1 MKRSHAFVRVFVI
14 LGAVLALPVIAAAQ
28 EAVLTGTITDSTGAV
43 LPGVTVQATH
53 EASGNNYEAVTDG
66 RGVYRIPVRVGS
78 YKITAQLTGFGNV
91 TRMGVELLVGQ
102 TITLNLQMAPSTL
115 QETVTVTGEAP
126 LIETQSSEIGGN
138 IDPRQVQDLPTAGR
152 NWMSLALLAPGNRTN
167 AQGSL
172 PVQDRVD
179 VREFQLNV
187 DGLQVTANLGTG
199 NQSRYS
205 NDAIAEFQFISN
217 WFDATQGRSSGVQVN
232 AITRSGTNAL
242 AGTFVGN
249 FRDSRWNSA
258 DPVLDTKVPYKN
270 QQYSATVGGPIVLNK
285 LHYFANYEYEHQPLT
300 SIWNTAF
307 APFNVTLHG
316 THHVDLSGIRVD
328 DELSSKMRLMGKV
341 NHSSLLDPF
350 GTGSANHPSGT
361 AKNQEH
367 STDALGE
374 LTHVLSNKAL
384 NTVRVGYASY
394 GINQSSLTTWS
405 QHWQAA
411 NGITNGGPNLTFRG
425 FRTGR
430 NGNIPRYRDQNT
442 YTIHDDFTYSYDAR
456 GHHDLKAGG
465 EYLHL
470 LDNTRNCNQCGGT
483 ATVNGGAIP
492 ANITSLL
499 PDPFNADTWQLA
511 SPDLGAIATRYSVG
525 VSDSSNFLTPVHMWK
540 YGAWAQDDWKAT
552 NKLTLNLGVRYD
564 LIWNAFAQNVTFL
577 PFELANRPQDAN
589 NLQPRLGFA
598 YRLTDRTV
606 LRGGAGLYYN
616 DELNTNVLWP
626 MSPLTI
632 AVVAIDNTTPRRA
645 DFVANPFNGPLPT
658 YDQALARF
666 CNAGGGRPDNPAYT
680 AWAASGFAGAAPCLL
695 RDLQEQAPI
704 PDYSHV
710 THSWQSSIGI
720 AQQLGN
726 TAALQVDYVQT
737 NSRNEKSIQD
747 NINLTFNPATGIPY
761 PYSDVAH
768 RAYPMF
774 GVVGAIPHTGISDY
788 YGVQSSLTKRMSNR
802 WQANVTY
809 TLGWLYD
816 RDAPPLSGLREY
828 TGTVPVD
835 LGGERSL
842 AATDQRHRAV
852 FNGIWDVGG
861 GFQVSGIYFY
871 GSGQREQILCGCDA
885 RGLQIASID
894 RLRGAGDT
902 QGPAGS
908 IIPRNS
914 FVDQPIHR
922 VETRLLQRIPLHGKA
937 NLAGSLE
944 VFNLFNRKN
953 YGAYD
958 LTETSPTFGA
968 PQPSANLSYA
978 PRTVQLGFRLT
989 Y

>member
-1 MKRSHAFVRVFVI
+1 MNSSIAIIRVLVI
-14 LGAVLALPVIAAAQ
+14 AGAILALPVIAAAQ
-28 EAVLTGTITDSTGAV
+28 DAVLTGTVTDSTGAV
-43 LPGVTVQATH
+43 LPGVTVQAVH
-53 EASGNNYEAVTDG
+53 EASGNNFEAVTDA
-66 RGVYRIPVRVGS
+66 RGVYRVQVRVGA
-78 YKITAQLTGFGNV
+78 YTITANLPGFNRV
-91 TRMGVELLVGQ
+91 TRTGVELLVGQ
-102 TITLNLQMAPSTL
+102 TITLNLQMAPSNL

-138 IDPRQVQDLPTAGR
+138 IDPRQVSDLPTAGR

-172 PVQDRVD
+172 PVQDRGD

-199 NQSRYS
+199 NQARYS
-205 NDAIAEFQFISN
+205 EDAIAEFQFISN
-217 WFDATQGRSSGVQVN
+217 RFDATQGRSSGVQVN
-232 AITRSGTNAL
+232 AVTKSGSNNL
-242 AGTFVGN
+242 SGTFVGN

-258 DPVLDTKVPYKN
+258 DPVLNTKVPYKN
-270 QQYSATVGGPIVLNK
+270 QQYSGTVGGPIIRNK

-307 APFNVTLHG
+307 PAFNVTLNG
-316 THHVDLSGIRVD
+316 THHVELSGVRVD
-328 DELSSKMRLMGKV
+328 QELSSKMRLMGKL
-341 NHSSLLDPF
+341 NHSNLLDPF
-350 GTGSANHPSGT
+350 GTGTANHPSGT
-361 AKNQEH
+361 AKNEEH
-367 STDALGE
+367 STDAVGE
-374 LTHVLSNKAL
+374 FTQVLSNRSL

-405 QHWQAA
+405 NHWQAA

-430 NGNIPRYRDQNT
+430 NGNIPRYRNQNT
-442 YTIHDDFTYSYDAR
+442 YTIHDDFTYSYDAK

-483 ATVNGGAIP
+483 ATVNGGPIP

-499 PDPFNADTWQLA
+499 PDPFNADTWKLA

-540 YGAWAQDDWKAT
+540 YAAWAQDDWKAG
-552 NKLTLNLGVRYD
+552 NRLTLNLGVRYD

-589 NLQPRLGFA
+589 NIQPRLGFA
-598 YRLTDRTV
+598 YTLTDRTV
-606 LRGGAGLYYN
+606 VRGGSGLYYD

-632 AVVAIDNTTPRRA
+632 AIIAVDNTTPRRA

-658 YDQALARF
+658 YQQALARF
-666 CNAGGGRPDNPAYT
+666 CNAGGGAPDNPAYT
-680 AWAASGFAGAAPCLL
+680 AWAASGFTGPAPCLL

-720 AQQLGN
+720 ARQFSN

-747 NINLTFNPATGIPY
+747 NINVTFNPATGVSY
-761 PYSDVAH
+761 PYSDVGH

-774 GVVGAIPHTGISDY
+774 GVVGAIPHTGRSDY
-788 YGVQSSLTKRMSNR
+788 YGVQSSFTKRMADH
-802 WQANVTY
+802 WQANITY

-816 RDAPPLSGLREY
+816 QDPSPLSGLHEY
-828 TGTVPVD
+828 TGTVPID
-835 LGGERSL
+835 MGNERSL
-842 AATDQRHRAV
+842 AVTDQRHRAV
-852 FNGIWDVGG
+852 FNGIWDVAH

-871 GSGQREQILCGCDA
+871 GSGQREQIVCGCDA
-885 RGLQIASID
+885 RGLQISSID
-894 RLRGAGDT
+894 RLRLNGT
-902 QGPAGS
+902 
-908 IIPRNS
+908 IIPRS
-914 FVDQPIHR
+914 TFVDQPIHR
-922 VETRLLQRIPLHGKA
+922 VELRLLQRVPLHGKA

-989 Y
+989 F